1 MMMKTLLTAFA
12 LSLTCIAGGSA
23 QAQRSPA
30 AQSGDPDI
38 QQLSRAWAALG
49 ENRLDEAATL
59 AEQVAGRSAL
69 LAHEASGLLIRIEAT
84 RDRVKPALAAYER
97 WTRQAGRDDR
107 FLLHPIGHR
116 LLSTLSRSSDPAV
129 RAAATAR
136 LIRAGLQGNSPAN
149 DQDMTT
155 IAARAEGGDRT
166 AQQQLAQ
173 LVATDAAA
181 VRVGTVKA
189 LASGGASAV
198 PQLTMLLSHRTP
210 DVRGAAV
217 EALGNIGGQAVGP
230 LQGMRNDPD
239 PYVRLR
245 VAVALAQAGDQDAV
259 AAVTTALASPVADIR
274 LTAAE
279 AFRSNPTE
287 ASRAAVRSA
296 LGEANPLTRAHAA
309 ALLGESEESTRTLVD
324 LLNSENPTVREE
336 AARTVEDRFSE
347 NIPIIRSLLDSQ
359 DPWLQL
365 YGAGAL
371 LSAPSR

>member
-1 MMMKTLLTAFA
+1 MRWLGRNRFQRFQGFQGFQGFQRFWGSRSSRGPEVDAPGHSRVIDVQSEMMMKTLLTAFA
-12 LSLTCIAGGSA
+12 LSLMCIAGGSA

-30 AQSGDPDI
+30 APSGDPDI

-59 AEQVAGRSAL
+59 AEQVAGRSVL

-149 DQDMTT
+149 DQDMTI
-155 IAARAEGGDRT
+155 IAARAEGGDST

-173 LVATDAAA
+173 LVATDDAA

-189 LASGGASAV
+189 LASGGVSAV
-198 PQLTMLLSHRTP
+198 PQLT
-210 DVRGAAV
+210 
-217 EALGNIGGQAVGP
+217 
-230 LQGMRNDPD
+230 
-239 PYVRLR
+239 
-245 VAVALAQAGDQDAV
+245 
-259 AAVTTALASPVADIR
+259 
-274 LTAAE
+274 
-279 AFRSNPTE
+279 
-287 ASRAAVRSA
+287 
-296 LGEANPLTRAHAA
+296 
-309 ALLGESEESTRTLVD
+309 
-324 LLNSENPTVREE
+324 
-336 AARTVEDRFSE
+336 
-347 NIPIIRSLLDSQ
+347 
-359 DPWLQL
+359 
-365 YGAGAL
+365 
-371 LSAPSR
+371 